1 MSVNDRKKPSNLMK
15 LLVVQAAAMFLMLFP
30 SIGSIGAGGKN
41 WRRLVLLGQLVEIRR
56 WKRRQCW
63 SLVHLVPSA
72 CTVLFSSEGDLNGFL
87 VSPIPDDQGEK

>member
-1 MSVNDRKKPSNLMK
+1 MSVNDRKKPSNLVK

-30 SIGSIGAGGKN
+30 SIGSIGAGGKK
-41 WRRLVLLGQLVEIRR
+41 WRRLVLRQLVEIRR

-63 SLVHLVPSA
+63 CSGTSRASA